1 MFSTEFRY
9 KLNNLRRI
17 LKKATVQLIRILFI
31 LASVA
36 TIVLMAYEYGYAI
49 SEAGKRYVTEGFN
62 IIIRIFF
69 FGSIATI
76 FLDPKEIWQEKGYW
90 IEIIVLAL
98 LLFVILTQTPA
109 HFPTDNWLQKTDHIL
124 THILLLFISIIHLSK
139 VVVTGLQRHIRP
151 EMTFVYS
158 FLAIILTGAF
168 LLMLPKAHHGS
179 LSFIDALFTSTS
191 AVCITGLTVVDTA
204 TTFTTTGQV
213 VLLLLI
219 QIGGIGVMTFTSFI
233 ALSFFT
239 QTSFNDQMA
248 LKNILSE
255 ESMNNIFRTLFYTL
269 FTTIIVEAIGAWI
282 LWWEIRDLSPSLI
295 PNKIF
300 FALFHAVSAFCNAG
314 FSTLTGNLYHP
325 GIRDLYGLQCW
336 IATLIILGGIGF
348 PILFNYG
355 KLVNHKVRNLF
366 YRLTG
371 SSKRMPSH
379 VRIVN
384 TTTRIVITATLLL
397 LVGGTLLFWLS
408 ENNNCLRGL
417 PLRGKL
423 AVSFFSAVTPR
434 TAGFNTVDLTSLLPS
449 TLFLTLLLMWIGAS
463 PLSTGGGI
471 KTTTITIALKN
482 IINTLRG
489 KEKIE
494 IFKRQLPSEN
504 VRRAHAIILLSILWI
519 GTATC
524 LVAFWVP
531 EGSVT
536 QILFEVT
543 SAISTVGLSLDF
555 TSQLNTAG
563 KIIISLTMFVGRVG
577 LITLLSGL
585 IPRQSS
591 QSYTYAEEN
600 VIV

>member
-204 TTFTTTGQV
+204 TTFTTTG
-213 VLLLLI
+213 
-219 QIGGIGVMTFTSFI
+219 
-233 ALSFFT
+233 
-239 QTSFNDQMA
+239 
-248 LKNILSE
+248 
-255 ESMNNIFRTLFYTL
+255 
-269 FTTIIVEAIGAWI
+269 
-282 LWWEIRDLSPSLI
+282 
-295 PNKIF
+295 
-300 FALFHAVSAFCNAG
+300 
-314 FSTLTGNLYHP
+314 
-325 GIRDLYGLQCW
+325 
-336 IATLIILGGIGF
+336 
-348 PILFNYG
+348 
-355 KLVNHKVRNLF
+355 
-366 YRLTG
+366 
-371 SSKRMPSH
+371 
-379 VRIVN
+379 
-384 TTTRIVITATLLL
+384 
-397 LVGGTLLFWLS
+397 
-408 ENNNCLRGL
+408 
-417 PLRGKL
+417 
-423 AVSFFSAVTPR
+423 
-434 TAGFNTVDLTSLLPS
+434 
-449 TLFLTLLLMWIGAS
+449 
-463 PLSTGGGI
+463 
-471 KTTTITIALKN
+471 
-482 IINTLRG
+482 
-489 KEKIE
+489 
-494 IFKRQLPSEN
+494 
-504 VRRAHAIILLSILWI
+504 
-519 GTATC
+519 
-524 LVAFWVP
+524 
-531 EGSVT
+531 
-536 QILFEVT
+536 
-543 SAISTVGLSLDF
+543 
-555 TSQLNTAG
+555 
-563 KIIISLTMFVGRVG
+563 
-577 LITLLSGL
+577 
-585 IPRQSS
+585 
-591 QSYTYAEEN
+591 
-600 VIV
+600 